1 MDKDPVCGMQVNPS
15 QAAAQRSYRGKTYYF
30 CGPGCAAKFDQSPQR
45 YVAPD
50 PPQKGG
56 ASGAVA

>member
-15 QAAAQRSYRGKTYYF
+15 QAAERSYRGKMYYF
-30 CGPGCAAKFDQSPQR
+30 CSLGCAAKFDQGPQR

-56 ASGAVA
+56 TSGTVA